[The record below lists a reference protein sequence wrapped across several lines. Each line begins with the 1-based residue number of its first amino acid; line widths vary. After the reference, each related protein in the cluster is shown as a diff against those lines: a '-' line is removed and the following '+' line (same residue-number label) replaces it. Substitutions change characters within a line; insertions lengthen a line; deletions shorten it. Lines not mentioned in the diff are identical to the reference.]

1 MDFHAL
7 RFTLRFPGWP
17 LSLAVLAAVPPVH
30 ADAVLDYEIVAGQGR
45 PPQAQTAYVKEG
57 RILMKGFTGNADG
70 DMLFDQAKQNITII
84 NHRDRKFM
92 TLDEKS
98 VQQMAQQ
105 VSGMMTAMQAQMEK
119 QMAGMSPQQ
128 RAQMEQMLG
137 SAGLGKMLEAKAAAP
152 APKQTLKP
160 GAARTVNGF
169 ACQSVQMFRDDKKQ
183 GEMCVAKPQA
193 LGLSNPDYE
202 TVRALQSY
210 GEKLAKQAGELAAR
224 FGVQVPNYGGGNVD
238 GVPVEIVDDSNP
250 GGGVRMMV
258 KKVTNQA
265 VDVKLFALPAGYTQ
279 AALPTLPGMP
289 PAAPVAR

>member
-1 MDFHAL
+1 MNRNSF
-7 RFTLRFPGWP
+7 RIFGST
-17 LSLAVLAAVPPVH
+17 LSLGTLLVALPAH
-30 ADAVLDYEIVAGQGR
+30 ADAVLDYEVVAGKGR
-45 PPQAQTAYVKEG
+45 PPQVQTAYVKDG
-57 RILMKGFTGNADG
+57 RILMKGFTGSADG

-105 VSGMMTAMQAQMEK
+105 VGGMMAAAQAQMEK

-128 RAQMEQMLG
+128 RAQMQQMLG
-137 SAGLGKMLEAKAAAP
+137 SAGLGKMLEAKPAAP
-152 APKQTLKP
+152 ASKQTLKP

-169 ACQSVQMFRDDKKQ
+169 ACQAIEMLRDNKKE

-193 LGLSNPDYE
+193 LGLSTSDYE
-202 TVRALQSY
+202 TVRAMQTY

-238 GVPVEIVDDSNP
+238 GVPVEIVDDTNA
-250 GGGVRMMV
+250 GGVRMTV
-258 KKVTNQA
+258 KKVANQT
-265 VDVKLFALPAGYTQ
+265 VDGKLFALPAGYTQ
-279 AALPTLPGMP
+279 AALPSLPGMP
-289 PAAPVAR
+289 PAAPVTR